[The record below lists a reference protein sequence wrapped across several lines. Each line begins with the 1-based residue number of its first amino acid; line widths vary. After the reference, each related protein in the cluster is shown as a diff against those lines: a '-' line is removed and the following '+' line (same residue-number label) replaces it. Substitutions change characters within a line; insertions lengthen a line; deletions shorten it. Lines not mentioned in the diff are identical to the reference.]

1 MTASKY
7 AAEWAAAIERSKRF
21 NLTVPTHE
29 LKPTHRYLNDARHAE
44 FPYVVQKGLGDL
56 DFPDVVAQCLSLHY
70 RLVPV
75 LEAWLGCPVLY
86 TLGWVDDGT
95 DKGMFKFDE
104 PFIAEKLQ
112 SGHVGGTVNM
122 HAWLTLPS
130 LEVIDVALVTSLAV
144 LNGWDEGHGAV
155 LAKHADEVTGMAYKP
170 MLIGTDFLRKTGLMV
185 EWGLYTL

>member
-1 MTASKY
+1 M
-7 AAEWAAAIERSKRF
+7 
-21 NLTVPTHE
+21 
-29 LKPTHRYLNDARHAE
+29 
-44 FPYVVQKGLGDL
+44 
-56 DFPDVVAQCLSLHY
+56 
-70 RLVPV
+70 
-75 LEAWLGCPVLY
+75 GCPVLY

-104 PFIAEKLQ
+104 PFIAEKLK

-170 MLIGTDFLRKTGLMV
+170 MLIGPDFLRKTGLMV
-185 EWGLYTL
+185 EWGVYTL